1 MIDEIART
9 YRPCIGKWI
18 ALMWLPGRHSW
29 SSSQRHKVNNPY
41 SDMTSETGKYR
52 VISTF
57 VQSNQVVYFF
67 IIVSFPFFLGRII
80 DREHSC
86 VGCIRHR
93 HSLIIFTRDQL
104 AMKVFHR
111 DDSIKKFNPSRCTI
125 LEVMC
130 SGKKRMKYYS
140 FNLTKHKKV
149 SKRII

>member
-1 MIDEIART
+1 MAS
-9 YRPCIGKWI
+9 K
-18 ALMWLPGRHSW
+18 
-29 SSSQRHKVNNPY
+29 
-41 SDMTSETGKYR
+41 TGKYQ

-67 IIVSFPFFLGRII
+67 FIIVLFPFFLGRII
-80 DREHSC
+80 DREHGR
-86 VGCIRHR
+86 VGYIRHR

-111 DDSIKKFNPSRCTI
+111 DDSIKKFNPSRYTI

-130 SGKKRMKYYS
+130 NGKKRMKYYN